1 MKNYKTLLEE
11 NLAWAKETF
20 EKVNVKMSA
29 MTQRSRDKVVDGVDE
44 NGFHVEK
51 HRTWWT
57 NGFWGGLNY
66 MLYAY
71 TKNEEYL
78 KTGKRSEELMDVAL
92 AKSLAERAR
101 IKKIEHS
108 GLKLTFVT
116 ERPDLSVWS
125 ELFATNRSLSF
136 VGLGSP
142 LIVYRLRKDED
153 PATVAAKIMMEY
165 VEIMDSNNEVKNG

>member
-1 MKNYKTLLEE
+1 MDTSAARMEMYKKISFIETKEE
-11 NLAWAKETF
+11 
-20 EKVNVKMSA
+20 
-29 MTQRSRDKVVDGVDE
+29 RDDLYDE
-44 NGFHVEK
+44 FSDRFGDVPRTVE
-51 HRTWWT
+51 R
-57 NGFWGGLNY
+57 
-66 MLYAY
+66 
-71 TKNEEYL
+71 
-78 KTGKRSEELMDVAL
+78 LMDVAL

-153 PATVAAKIMMEY
+153 PAAVAAKIMIEY
-165 VEIMDSNNEVKNG
+165 TEIMDSNNEVKNG